1 MKKSLARVL
10 VFGAAMAALCAV
22 VPVTTAVGATPEGKA
37 VHFPPVGPRP
47 AGVPQSSK
55 PPFSSSVLVGDTLY
69 IAGVMDID
77 PATGKP
83 GMSRAEQAR
92 LVLDALSRSLQA
104 AGLLM
109 DDLVWVQVFAT
120 DLASFDEFGAVY
132 SSYFQGAFARAKF
145 RRRCRPHGRRAFR
158 AERDCRA
165 EKGRRGDKRT
175 GSHT

>member
-1 MKKSLARVL
+1 MRMRAMKRSLARVL
-10 VFGAAMAALCAV
+10 AFGAVMAALCGV
-22 VPVTTAVGATPEGKA
+22 VPAATTVGATQEGKA

-47 AGVPQSSK
+47 AGVPQDSK

-83 GMSRAEQAR
+83 GTSRSEQAR
-92 LVLDALSRSLQA
+92 LVLDALSRSLKA
-104 AGLLM
+104 AGLVM

-132 SSYFQGAFARAKF
+132 SGYFKGPLPARSFVGVAGLMGGAHFELNGIAVRKKAG
-145 RRRCRPHGRRAFR
+145 P
-158 AERDCRA
+158 
-165 EKGRRGDKRT
+165 
-175 GSHT
+175 